1 MERCL
6 TETGKGCTVQMLVIW
21 LLWPTCDTIKKY
33 STYGASFNVTK
44 KWLVDKN
51 KMRKHS
57 MCFMYMCF
65 IDFQRLIMKKM
76 LTTFSSLH
84 PSLTFPYISSFYVQP
99 IWKVSFTIRIVKLC
113 IVNLICLQAPHL
125 WGKLVQ
131 GKEMSLQN
139 LYSVRLWF
147 VTFYQYS
154 THKATGF
161 LLFYGRLNAN
171 DLTIQF
177 LSWIG
182 ILIICIFEW
191 P

>member
-1 MERCL
+1 MFDRDRERL
-6 TETGKGCTVQMLVIW
+6 
-21 LLWPTCDTIKKY
+21 Y
-33 STYGASFNVTK
+33 STNASNMTALAHMWYYKKQILTPHMVHHLTK
-44 KWLVDKN
+44 KWLIDKN

-65 IDFQRLIMKKM
+65 IDFQQLIMKKM
-76 LTTFSSLH
+76 LITFSSL
-84 PSLTFPYISSFYVQP
+84 PPYLTFPYISSFYVQP

-125 WGKLVQ
+125 WGELVQ

-139 LYSVRLWF
+139 LYSERLWF

-171 DLTIQF
+171 DLTI
-177 LSWIG
+177 
-182 ILIICIFEW
+182 
-191 P
+191 